1 MNKNSNRKFIFKML
15 ILLTVFSLAVTLAV
29 TATYSRYIT
38 ESNYDI
44 GFSAESYP
52 QILLDGNEIEERALI
67 QVTQWQQ
74 GAEQITASFTLSKG
88 ETSQDEDT
96 NFCIRVFVTPKE
108 TDAENQTFETE
119 NLEITLL
126 VNNEVYISAAETLSQ
141 NAALYKENQTEGQFY
156 CFYEST
162 ETAAQ
167 LNEHIFNFAQ
177 GESAEFYFTLNVHS
191 SDISSEQIL
200 IYVESF
206 K

>member
-38 ESNYDI
+38 EYDCGI
-44 GFSAESYP
+44 GFLAKNHS
-52 QILLDGNEIEERALI
+52 QILLDDTEINERELI
-67 QVTQWQQ
+67 SVLQWQQ
-74 GAEQITASFTLSKG
+74 GAEQLSCTFALSKD
-88 ETSQDEDT
+88 ETSQED
-96 NFCIRVFVTPKE
+96 FGFYIRVFVTPSE
-108 TDAENQTFETE
+108 TEADLQTYETE

-126 VNNEVYISAAETLSQ
+126 LNNEVYISAPENLSQ
-141 NAALYKENQTEGQFY
+141 NTGLYQKDQKEGQFY
-156 CFYEST
+156 CFYESA

-167 LNEHIFNFAQ
+167 SNEHIFNFAQ
-177 GESAEFYFTLNVHS
+177 GESAEFDFTLNVHS
-191 SDISSEQIL
+191 SDISSEQIF